1 MGYSKRSYFCV
12 ARVRVFVAGP
22 MTALSDDRA
31 VGTIGDDFG
40 NPFVRERGGP
50 NIRIRQNL
58 GTIFS
63 GAGPFGRFRS
73 LGVGFDFGFGGT
85 VGRMK

>member
-1 MGYSKRSYFCV
+1 MELSEGSGHDERSLLFRYSCRQKPPEFRIGYSKRSYFCV

-40 NPFVRERGGP
+40 NPFVREGGAKYP
-50 NIRIRQNL
+50 Y
-58 GTIFS
+58 
-63 GAGPFGRFRS
+63 
-73 LGVGFDFGFGGT
+73 
-85 VGRMK
+85 